1 MPVNRRSINVLGSTG
16 TNMSETSIA
25 VKGDS
30 FYGYSDGW
38 HTFQVVYNQFVGRL
52 HVEASLA
59 TTPTDSDWFPIKP
72 EVTAGTEFSAGL
84 SYVQFNSNNPGDGSE
99 AYTFRGNFTYLRI
112 RMDRAHVGDGTTYDT
127 SYGSVSKVILSA

>member
-1 MPVNRRSINVLGSTG
+1 MPTNRRSINIIGSTG
-16 TNMSETSIA
+16 TTMNETSNS

-38 HTFQVVYNQFVGRL
+38 HTIQVVYNQYIGRL

-72 EVTAGTEFSAGL
+72 EVTNGTEFSAGL
-84 SYVQFNSNNPGDGSE
+84 SYVQFNSNNPGNGSE
-99 AYTFRGNFTYLRI
+99 AYTFRGNFTYLRV
-112 RMDRAHVGDGTTYDT
+112 RMNRSQVGDGTTYDA
-127 SYGSVSKVILSA
+127 SYGSISKVILSA

>member
-16 TNMSETSIA
+16 TNMNETSNV

-38 HTFQVVYNQFVGRL
+38 HTFQVVFNQFVGRL

-59 TTPTDSDWFPIKP
+59 NTPTDSDWFSLKP
-72 EVTAGTEFSAGL
+72 EVTAGTEWSANT
-84 SYVQFNSNNPGDGSE
+84 SFIQFNSNNPADGSE
-99 AYTFRGNFTYLRI
+99 AYTFRGNFTYLRV
-112 RMDRAHVGDGTTYDT
+112 RMDRAHVGDGETYDT
-127 SYGSVSKVILSA
+127 SYGSISKVILSA

>member
-1 MPVNRRSINVLGSTG
+1 MPVNRRSVNILGSTG
-16 TNMSETSIA
+16 TTMNQTSNN

-38 HTFQVVYNQFVGRL
+38 HTIQVIYNQFVGRF
-52 HVEASLA
+52 HVEATLA
-59 TTPTDSDWFPIKP
+59 TEPEDSDWSGIKP
-72 EVTAGTEFSAGL
+72 DVTNGTEISAGL
-84 SYVQFNSNNPGDGSE
+84 SYVQFNSNDPADGAE

-112 RMDRAHVGDGTTYDT
+112 RMDRAHVGDGETYDS